1 MQSMMMKLPLNIN
14 DILTGR
20 TVEWERL
27 EFKAGW
33 NPQGV
38 LHTLCAFANDF
49 HNLGG
54 GYIVIGIEEQNGR
67 PVLPPI
73 GLPSGQLDA
82 IQKEIVE
89 LGHRIIPYF
98 HPLVAPYEI
107 KGKMILVLWA
117 AGGQTRPYK
126 APVSLA
132 KQNRE
137 YAYYIRKG
145 AVTLRAGYQDEAEL
159 MTLAAKVPFDD
170 RRHHTAT
177 LDDLDLGMIRT
188 YLRKIKSDL
197 YELSATMK
205 FDILCR
211 RMNIVDGPIE
221 AIQPKNVGLMFFN
234 EKPDTFFPQ
243 AQIDVL
249 HFPAGLGADSFT
261 EKIFKGPLDRMLASA
276 LSYIQA
282 TTIQEKVI
290 KHPDRPEASRS
301 FNYPFAAIE
310 EALCNA
316 VYHRSY
322 EIREPIEVRI
332 LPDKITVTSF
342 PGPDRSIKKEDIE
355 QYRFLARRYRNRRIG
370 EFLKELDLTEG
381 RGTGIPKILRN
392 IEANGSP
399 YPHFITDEERTF
411 FIVEFPI
418 HPSFLQEDGG
428 GKSSEKEPKK
438 GSEKNLGKNL
448 DKARDK
454 TLDEKRG
461 SEKKAKKGSEK
472 SLDNRDDEIL
482 TLIKKTPAITIRE
495 LSRQLEIS
503 SRAVE
508 KHLNSLKKT
517 GKLKRIGARK
527 EGWWKVIG

>member
-1 MQSMMMKLPLNIN
+1 MQSMMNLPLNIQ

-33 NPQGV
+33 NPKEV

-54 GYIVIGIEEQNGR
+54 GYIIIGIEEKNGR
-67 PVLPPI
+67 PILPPI
-73 GLPSGQLDA
+73 GLPPEQLDL

-89 LGHRIIPYF
+89 LGHRIIPYY
-98 HPLVAPYEI
+98 HPVVAPCEI
-107 KGKMILVLWA
+107 NGKMILVLWA
-117 AGGQTRPYK
+117 SGGQIRPYK

-145 AVTLRAGYQDEAEL
+145 SVTLRAGYQDEAEL

-188 YLRKIKSDL
+188 YLRKVKSDL
-197 YELSATMK
+197 YELSATMDFEK
-205 FDILCR
+205 LCR
-211 RMNIVDGPIE
+211 RMNIVDGPDE
-221 AIQPKNVGLMFFN
+221 AIQPKNAGLMFFN
-234 EKPDTFFPQ
+234 EQPDSFFPQ
-243 AQIDVL
+243 AQLDVV
-249 HFPAGLGADSFT
+249 HFPEGPGADSFT
-261 EKIFKGPLDRMLASA
+261 EKVFKGALDRMLASA

-282 TTIQEKVI
+282 TIIQEKII

-332 LPDKITVTSF
+332 LPGKITVTSF

-381 RGTGIPKILRN
+381 RGTGIPKILRK

-399 YPHFITDEERTF
+399 FPRFITDEERTYF
-411 FIVEFPI
+411 VVEFPI
-418 HPSFLQEDGG
+418 HPNFLPEIGDQKGS
-428 GKSSEKEPKK
+428 GKELRK
-438 GSEKNLGKNL
+438 GSEKNLEKNRNE
-448 DKARDK
+448 AQ
-454 TLDEKRG
+454 EKGLKEKIG
-461 SEKKAKKGSEK
+461 SEKNSEKGSEK
-472 SLDNRDDEIL
+472 SLDNRASEIL
-482 TLIKKTPAITIRE
+482 ALIQETPMITIRE
-495 LSRQLEIS
+495 LSEQLGVS
-503 SRAVE
+503 SRSVE

-527 EGWWKVIG
+527 EGWWKVIE

>member
-1 MQSMMMKLPLNIN
+1 MQSMMMKLPLNIQ

-33 NPQGV
+33 NPQEV

-54 GYIVIGIEEQNGR
+54 GYIVIGIEEENGR

-73 GLPSGQLDA
+73 GLPPEQLDS

-89 LGHRIIPYF
+89 LGHRIIPYY
-98 HPLVAPYEI
+98 HPVAAPCEI
-107 KGKMILVLWA
+107 DGKMILVLWA
-117 AGGQTRPYK
+117 SGGQTRPYK

-145 AVTLRAGYQDEAEL
+145 SVTLRSGYQDETEL

-170 RRHHTAT
+170 RRHHTAS
-177 LDDLDLGMIRT
+177 LDALDLGMIRT

-197 YELSATMK
+197 YELSATMN
-205 FDILCR
+205 FDELCH
-211 RMNIVDGPIE
+211 RMNIVDGPVE
-221 AIQPKNVGLMFFN
+221 AIHPKNVGLMFFN
-234 EKPDTFFPQ
+234 EQPDTFFPQ
-243 AQIDVL
+243 TQIDIV
-249 HFPAGLGADSFT
+249 HFPEGPGADSFT
-261 EKIFKGPLDRMLASA
+261 EKVFKGPLDRMLASA
-276 LSYIQA
+276 LSYIQV
-282 TTIQEKVI
+282 TIIQEKVI
-290 KHPDRPEASRS
+290 KHPDRPEASRA
-301 FNYPFAAIE
+301 FNYPFAAME

-332 LPDKITVTSF
+332 LSDKITVTSF

-381 RGTGIPKILRN
+381 RGTGIPKILKK

-399 YPHFITDEERTF
+399 FPRFITDDERTY

-418 HPSFLQEDGG
+418 HPNFLPEAGDQESSGKNSKKSSGKNSETKSKDSSGNDLG
-428 GKSSEKEPKK
+428 KKEGSGKNPEKGTGKST
-438 GSEKNLGKNL
+438 N
-448 DKARDK
+448 
-454 TLDEKRG
+454 
-461 SEKKAKKGSEK
+461 
-472 SLDNRDDEIL
+472 EIL
-482 TLIKKTPAITIRE
+482 EQLLKNSNLTIPE
-495 LSRQLEIS
+495 LSERLGIS
-503 SRAVE
+503 TRAVE
-508 KHLNSLKKT
+508 KHMNSLKKA
-517 GKLKRIGARK
+517 GKLMRIGSRK
-527 EGWWKVIG
+527 KGWWKVIE

>member
-1 MQSMMMKLPLNIN
+1 MMMKLPLNIH

-33 NPQGV
+33 NPQEV

-54 GYIVIGIEEQNGR
+54 GYIVIGIKEENGR

-73 GLPSGQLDA
+73 GLPPGQLDS
-82 IQKEIVE
+82 IQKELVE
-89 LGHRIIPYF
+89 LGHRIIPYY
-98 HPLVAPYEI
+98 HPVAAPCEI
-107 KGKMILVLWA
+107 NGKTILVLWA
-117 AGGQTRPYK
+117 SGGQTRPYK

-145 AVTLRAGYQDEAEL
+145 SVTLRSGYQDEAEL

-177 LDDLDLGMIRT
+177 PDDLDLGMIRT
-188 YLRKIKSDL
+188 YLRKVKSDL
-197 YELSATMK
+197 YELSATMD

-211 RMNIVDGPIE
+211 RMNIIDGPVE
-221 AIQPKNVGLMFFN
+221 AIQPKNAGLMFFN
-234 EKPDTFFPQ
+234 EQPDYFFPQ
-243 AQIDVL
+243 TQIDVV
-249 HFPAGLGADSFT
+249 HFPEGPGADSFT
-261 EKIFKGPLDRMLASA
+261 EKVFKGPLDRLLASA

-282 TTIQEKVI
+282 TIIQEKVI

-355 QYRFLARRYRNRRIG
+355 QFRFLARRYRNRRIG

-381 RGTGIPKILRN
+381 RGTGIPKILRK

-399 YPHFITDEERTF
+399 FPRFITD
-411 FIVEFPI
+411 
-418 HPSFLQEDGG
+418 
-428 GKSSEKEPKK
+428 
-438 GSEKNLGKNL
+438 
-448 DKARDK
+448 
-454 TLDEKRG
+454 
-461 SEKKAKKGSEK
+461 
-472 SLDNRDDEIL
+472 DD
-482 TLIKKTPAITIRE
+482 R
-495 LSRQLEIS
+495 SYF
-503 SRAVE
+503 
-508 KHLNSLKKT
+508 
-517 GKLKRIGARK
+517 
-527 EGWWKVIG
+527 

>member
-1 MQSMMMKLPLNIN
+1 MQSMMMKLPLNIH

-33 NPQGV
+33 NPQEV

-54 GYIVIGIEEQNGR
+54 GYIVIGIKEENGR

-73 GLPSGQLDA
+73 GLPPEQLDS
-82 IQKEIVE
+82 IQKELVE
-89 LGHRIIPYF
+89 LGHRIIPYY
-98 HPLVAPYEI
+98 HPVAAPCEI
-107 KGKMILVLWA
+107 NGKTILVLWA
-117 AGGQTRPYK
+117 SGGQTRPYK

-137 YAYYIRKG
+137 YVYYIRKG
-145 AVTLRAGYQDEAEL
+145 SVTLRSGYQDEAEL

-177 LDDLDLGMIRT
+177 PDDLDLGMIRT
-188 YLRKIKSDL
+188 YLRKVRSDL
-197 YELSATMK
+197 YELSATMD

-211 RMNIVDGPIE
+211 RMNIVDGPVE
-221 AIQPKNVGLMFFN
+221 AIQPKNAGLMFFN
-234 EKPDTFFPQ
+234 EQPEHFFPQ
-243 AQIDVL
+243 TQIDVV
-249 HFPAGLGADSFT
+249 HFPEGLGADSFT
-261 EKIFKGPLDRMLASA
+261 EKVFKGPLDRMLASA

-282 TTIQEKVI
+282 TIIKEKVI

-342 PGPDRSIKKEDIE
+342 PGPDRSIKKEDIK

-381 RGTGIPKILRN
+381 RGTGIPKILRK

-399 YPHFITDEERTF
+399 FPRFITDDERSY

-418 HPSFLQEDGG
+418 HPNFLSEVTEKKSSGKNSEKG
-428 GKSSEKEPKK
+428 SGKNSKMESKEASGNGSGEKEGSGKNSGKGSGKSTDAILERLREDSNLTIPELSEK
-438 GSEKNLGKNL
+438 LG
-448 DKARDK
+448 
-454 TLDEKRG
+454 
-461 SEKKAKKGSEK
+461 
-472 SLDNRDDEIL
+472 
-482 TLIKKTPAITIRE
+482 
-495 LSRQLEIS
+495 IS
-503 SRAVE
+503 TRAVE
-508 KHLNSLKKT
+508 KHMNSLKKA
-517 GKLKRIGARK
+517 GKLKRIGSRK
-527 EGWWKVIG
+527 KGWWKLIE